1 MEYDGR
7 AMRASDAA
15 PPPSG
20 APPAVGGCNGKRG
33 GRHPRLPLR
42 SLGVAGLLAGILACA
57 GEVESER
64 AIVDAEA
71 LTLREAG
78 AESGR
83 VLDALRDIGADAAEE
98 ALAADRALAEQ
109 GNAGAQARLAETYYL
124 GSGVARDFGEA
135 LRWARLAAEQGD
147 PRGQSVLAA
156 AYNTGS
162 GVARDFGEA
171 LRWARLA
178 AEQGDAR
185 GQVVL
190 GYVYFN
196 GNGVEQDDEA
206 AARWAQLSAEQGH
219 AGAQIMLG
227 MMYASGRGVE
237 QDDVSS
243 WMWLT
248 LGGGH
253 ATLQAALARR
263 MTPERIA
270 EAEARAR
277 DWTPTRSAAF

>member
-1 MEYDGR
+1 
-7 AMRASDAA
+7 MRASDAA

-20 APPAVGGCNGKRG
+20 APPAVGGRNGKRG

-64 AIVDAEA
+64 AVAEGGA
-71 LTLREAG
+71 GAPVREAA
-78 AESGR
+78 AESDR
-83 VLDALRDIGADAAEE
+83 VLDPPRDAGTVAAEE
-98 ALAADRALAEQ
+98 ALAADRVLAGQ
-109 GNAGAQARLAETYYL
+109 GDAAAQGRLAEAYYL

-135 LRWARLAAEQGD
+135 LRWARLSAAQGD
-147 PRGQSVLAA
+147 ARGQGVLAA

-162 GVARDFGEA
+162 GVEQDFGEA
-171 LRWARLA
+171 LRWARLSA
-178 AEQGDAR
+178 AQGDAR

-196 GNGVEQDDEA
+196 GNGVEQDDEE
-206 AARWAQLSAEQGH
+206 AARWARLSAEQGH
-219 AGAQIMLG
+219 ADAQIMLG
-227 MMYASGRGVE
+227 MMYVSGRGE
-237 QDDVSS
+237 GQDYVSS

-253 ATLQAALARR
+253 ATLQEALARR
-263 MTPERIA
+263 MTPEQIA

-277 DWTPTRSAAF
+277 DWEPTRSAAF

>member
-1 MEYDGR
+1 
-7 AMRASDAA
+7 MRASDAA

-20 APPAVGGCNGKRG
+20 APPAVGGCNGKRDG
-33 GRHPRLPLR
+33 LHLRLPLR

-57 GEVESER
+57 GEVESEH
-64 AIVDAEA
+64 AIVDAGGADA
-71 LTLREAG
+71 LVREAG

-83 VLDALRDIGADAAEE
+83 VLDAPRGIGADAAEE
-98 ALAADRALAEQ
+98 ALEADRVLAEQ
-109 GNAGAQARLAETYYL
+109 KDAAAQGRLAEAYYL

-147 PRGQSVLAA
+147 PKGQSVLAA

-162 GVARDFGEA
+162 GVAQDFGEA
-171 LRWARLA
+171 LRWARLSA
-178 AEQGDAR
+178 AQGDAR

-196 GNGVEQDDEA
+196 GNGVEQDDEE
-206 AARWAQLSAEQGH
+206 AARWARLAAEQGH

-227 MMYASGRGVE
+227 MMYVSGRGVG
-237 QDDVSS
+237 QDDVSA

-253 ATLQAALARR
+253 ATLQEALARR

-277 DWTPTRSAAF
+277 DWAPTRSAAF